1 MIDFV
6 RDGLFTESINLP
18 LLHPTT
24 PHAMCIPSPIPLR
37 VCITSPEAIST
48 DASNLNAHYTNA
60 QAQNSK
66 GYKMTSYLSVVTL
79 VSKQAIGYTICP
91 LSLFEFFYKRLDIG
105 AAHSLAK
112 NVQPED
118 AISWSHEMPWLLITG
133 KASLITLR

>member
-18 LLHPTT
+18 LLHPTR

-37 VCITSPEAIST
+37 VRITSPEAIST

-66 GYKMTSYLSVVTL
+66 GYKTTSYLSVVTL
-79 VSKQAIGYTICP
+79 VSKRAIGYTNCP
-91 LSLFEFFYKRLDIG
+91 LSLFEFFSVKGL
-105 AAHSLAK
+105 
-112 NVQPED
+112 
-118 AISWSHEMPWLLITG
+118 T
-133 KASLITLR
+133 